1 MIYFVILAIFAERSG
16 IFLLFELA
24 THLPKHTLLSP
35 KQAFLNDIRHFNDQ
49 SPTFETLLIPAGGGG
64 FNFSLLRRDS

>member
-1 MIYFVILAIFAERSG
+1 MVYFAILAIFAERAAN
-16 IFLLFELA
+16 FLLFELA

-49 SPTFETLLIPAGGGG
+49 SPTFEILC
-64 FNFSLLRRDS
+64 

>member
-1 MIYFVILAIFAERSG
+1 MVYFAILAIFAERAAN
-16 IFLLFELA
+16 FLLFELA

-49 SPTFETLLIPAGGGG
+49 SPTFEILRLFPPGG
-64 FNFSLLRRDS
+64 FNFSLLRRES